1 MNYYLIYKGTGGLI
15 HMLLGLVYCI
25 NFCIKFKNILIIDV
39 ISHKCF
45 KHYLSDFFILNCP
58 KSEFE
63 LTYSED
69 YNIIESGITFNK
81 KSMDYIKNYPDVEYN
96 IVPNTVYKYQIDNI
110 NIRKKLSMDN
120 AKVKIKIFAGPGS
133 YGGPKFNL
141 ILKYIKVKPEI
152 LNIIKD
158 YPIIQNYI
166 GVHYRNTDIKNNIN
180 IIINNIS
187 KYKYNNI
194 YLATDDSTAYDK
206 IKAAFPNHNIYQ
218 YTKPINSN
226 GQPIHYKYDDKYK
239 LVLNLLIDLYFLYN
253 SNEFI
258 NSEGSLVSKFVL
270 SMRNE
275 NKSIF

>member
-25 NFCIKFKNILIIDV
+25 RFCIKYKNILIIDV

-45 KHYLSDFFILNCP
+45 KHYLSDFFIIDCP
-58 KSEFE
+58 EFE
-63 LTYSED
+63 YCED
-69 YNIIESGITFNK
+69 YNIIDSGIKFNN

-96 IVPNTVYKYQIDNI
+96 VDPNTVYKYQIDNI
-110 NIRKKLSMDN
+110 NIRRKLSIDD
-120 AKVKIKIFAGPGS
+120 AKKRIKIFAGPGS

-141 ILKYIKVKPEI
+141 ILKYIKIKPEI
-152 LNIIKD
+152 LNIIKN

-166 GVHYRNTDIKNNIN
+166 GVHYRNTDIKTNIN

-187 KYKYNNI
+187 KNKYNNI
-194 YLATDDSTAYDK
+194 YLATDDSSAYDK
-206 IKAAFPNHNIYQ
+206 LKAAFPNHNIYQ
-218 YTKPINSN
+218 YTKPINTQ
-226 GQPIHYKYDDKYK
+226 GEPIHYKYDDKYK